1 MILSVGFLRFVSSA
15 KATQATGL
23 RLLPRW
29 DCLPL
34 NMPAFAGH
42 TMARK
47 IKYSLSGGRPV
58 IVVQHSAQT
67 LSLLDRAGAS
77 HMARLGL
84 EESISQALMVT
95 FGVIVDEAL
104 VHKSRHGQTGGLR
117 GCSTGPAVRSACRV
131 ASSG

>member
-1 MILSVGFLRFVSSA
+1 VGSLALRPGDSLTIPKMVLSVGFLRFVSSA

-47 IKYSLSGGRPV
+47 LDLR
-58 IVVQHSAQT
+58 ATT
-67 LSLLDRAGAS
+67 LVTGVYGA
-77 HMARLGL
+77 
-84 EESISQALMVT
+84 
-95 FGVIVDEAL
+95 
-104 VHKSRHGQTGGLR
+104 K
-117 GCSTGPAVRSACRV
+117 P
-131 ASSG
+131 